1 MTTLQ
6 YEGPL
11 ASFSLKEFLRT
22 SVGFD
27 PQLKSWERMFSEDN
41 ASYPP
46 YNIVQEGAD
55 KYKVTLAI
63 AGFGEKDLSIIT
75 KDNVLQVSGEKNET
89 ADEGIVFLH
98 KGIASRKF
106 VKKIQMDKHVEVE
119 KASIKDGL
127 LTVSF
132 VRNIPESARS
142 KKIPIQS

>member
-1 MTTLQ
+1 MIL
-6 YEGPL
+6 
-11 ASFSLKEFLRT
+11 SSK
-22 SVGFD
+22 
-27 PQLKSWERMFSEDN
+27 
-41 ASYPP
+41 
-46 YNIVQEGAD
+46 NIVS
-55 KYKVTLAI
+55 
-63 AGFGEKDLSIIT
+63 SIIT